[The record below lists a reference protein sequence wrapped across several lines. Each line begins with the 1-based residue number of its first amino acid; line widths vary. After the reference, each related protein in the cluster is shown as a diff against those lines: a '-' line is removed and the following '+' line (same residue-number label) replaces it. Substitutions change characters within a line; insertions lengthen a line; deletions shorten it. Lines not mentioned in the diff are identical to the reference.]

1 MNDNENTNIET
12 IAETEN
18 YVAWTD
24 TDENGETVYHLE
36 LSTVTVH
43 FFKEDWDELLGLMD
57 EVIAKSGGSR
67 GNGNKPTGGKPL
79 NKR

>member
-1 MNDNENTNIET
+1 MNDDSKVNT

-24 TDENGETVYHLE
+24 TDENGEAIYHLE

-57 EVIAKSGGSR
+57 EVIAKSGGR
-67 GNGNKPTGGKPL
+67 GSGQKPAGGKPF

>member
-1 MNDNENTNIET
+1 MNDDSKLNT

-18 YVAWTD
+18 YVAWAD
-24 TDENGETVYHLE
+24 TDENGETLYHLE

-67 GNGNKPTGGKPL
+67 GGGQKPAGGKPSH
-79 NKR
+79 KR

>member
-1 MNDNENTNIET
+1 MNDDTNIQT
-12 IAETEN
+12 IAETES

-36 LSTVTVH
+36 LNTATLH

-57 EVIAKSGGSR
+57 EVIAKGGGTR
-67 GNGNKPTGGKPL
+67 AGGKPGG
-79 NKR
+79 KPGQKPGR